1 MKKRYWFFGAVIV
14 AGAAAVLLLRPASAP
29 DEYIVSGGTI
39 LTMDAD
45 APEVEA
51 LAVSHGVITGTGDL
65 QDLQDSHPGLK
76 VMDLHGQTLLPGLIE
91 PHTHP
96 IASALLGAVVDVS
109 GFTYANRA
117 DIMAALEGAGEAMAL
132 TPWLIAYGWDP
143 VAVTDLAPPTLEEL
157 DRISPERPM
166 IVLTQMMHEAF
177 VNTAAL
183 KAAGISMEGE
193 PEDRHGVLRDADGR
207 PTGVL
212 RELDAINAVLG
223 FVPAAADPVVE
234 ILLRRQY
241 AVYAKAGYTT
251 IGVTGAVGKHPDP
264 VGLIQRISGHSSP
277 MRSFVYL
284 LPEQLDRFPLGGDA
298 EFSILGVK
306 FWMDG
311 SPFTG
316 GAASDAPYENTELT
330 NERLGIPHS
339 HMAGLAMD
347 EDAFA
352 SEVMRLHRLGYQI
365 AVHVQGERA
374 VDAALSAIEAA
385 QNEMPRPDL
394 QHRLEHNALITRD
407 QIRRARELGV
417 SLGFFIDHIYYY
429 GDALP
434 QLFGAD
440 RANRYMPMRWAVDES
455 VVTTLHGDHP
465 ASPVGPLRSLRSA
478 TTRLSRSAGTQTAP
492 EQSISIEAA
501 LMAMTLNAARQ
512 LGQETLIGSLEVGK
526 LADFTVLSGDPTS
539 VEPDNIS
546 DLEVTGT
553 WKNGQPVSTGMMS
566 WLKPGLVAA
575 ALWEMT
581 TR

>member
-1 MKKRYWFFGAVIV
+1 ML
-14 AGAAAVLLLRPASAP
+14 LLLRPASAP
-29 DEYIVSGGTI
+29 DEYILSGGTI

-45 APEVEA
+45 TPEVEA
-51 LAVSHGVITGTGDL
+51 VAVSHGVITGTGGL
-65 QDLQDSHPGLK
+65 QDLQNSHPGLK
-76 VMDLHGQTLLPGLIE
+76 VIDLHGQTLLPGLIE

-109 GFTYANRA
+109 GFTYSNRA
-117 DIMAALEGAGEAMAL
+117 DIMTALEGAGEAMAL

-143 VAVTDLAPPTLEEL
+143 VAVPDLSPPTLEEL
-157 DRISPERPM
+157 DGISPERPM

-177 VNTAAL
+177 VNTSAL
-183 KAAGISMEGE
+183 KAAGIGMEGE

-212 RELDAINAVLG
+212 RELDAINMVLG

-241 AVYAKAGYTT
+241 AAYAKAGYTT

-264 VGLIQRISGHSSP
+264 VGLIQRVSGHSSP
-277 MRSFVYL
+277 LRSFVYL
-284 LPEQLDRFPLGGDA
+284 LPEQLDRFPMGGDA
-298 EFSILGVK
+298 EFAILGSK

-330 NERLGIPHS
+330 NERLGIPHT
-339 HMAGLAMD
+339 HLAGLAMD
-347 EDAFA
+347 VDEFA
-352 SEVMRLHRLGYQI
+352 GEVMRLHRLGYQI

-374 VDAALSAIEAA
+374 VDAALSAFESA
-385 QNEMPRPDL
+385 QNDMPRPDL
-394 QHRLEHNALITRD
+394 HHRLEHNALITRD
-407 QIRRARELGV
+407 QIRRARQLEV
-417 SLGFFIDHIYYY
+417 SLGFFVDHIYYY

-440 RANRYMPMRWAVDES
+440 RANRYMPVRWAVDEG

-465 ASPVGPLRSLRSA
+465 ASPLGPLRSLKSA
-478 TTRLSRSAGTQTAP
+478 MTRLSRSGLTKTAP
-492 EQSISIEAA
+492 EQAITIQDA

-512 LGQETLIGSLEVGK
+512 LGQEELIGSLEAGK
-526 LADFTVLSGDPTS
+526 LADFTVLSGNPMAVAADKITG
-539 VEPDNIS
+539 
-546 DLEVTGT
+546 LEVTAT
-553 WKNGQPVSTGMMS
+553 WKNGQPVDTGMLS
-566 WLKPGLVAA
+566 WLKPGLAAA
-575 ALWEMT
+575 ALQEMV